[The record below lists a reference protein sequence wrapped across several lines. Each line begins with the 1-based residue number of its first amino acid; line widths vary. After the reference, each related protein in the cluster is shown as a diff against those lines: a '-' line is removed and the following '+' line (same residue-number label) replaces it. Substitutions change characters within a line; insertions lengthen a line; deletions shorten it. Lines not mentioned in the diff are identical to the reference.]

1 MYLQHLQLRDFRS
14 WPEFSLRFAP
24 GISVFVGRNG
34 YGKTNIVEAIGYL
47 AHLGS
52 HRVSTDAPLIR
63 LGEDNARVSASI
75 INQGRELTAHLL
87 IRASGS
93 NSAQINRTRL
103 KSPRELL
110 GVAKTVLFSPE
121 DLALLRGEPGERR
134 RYLDSI
140 LASRTPRIAGVKADY
155 DKVLR
160 QRNALLKS
168 ASTALKRG
176 YRDDD
181 SASALATLDAW
192 DNRLAWLGAQLIA
205 ARVELVDELTTQVRN
220 AYAAIAPE
228 SRPAAVAY
236 LSTLDNHV
244 GRDPKNPASP
254 RITDDYYRDSNGRVQ
269 VELVE
274 AAMLGALGS
283 VREKEIER
291 GISLVGPHRDDMEAL
306 LGSSP
311 AKGFASHGESW
322 SYAIALR
329 WAEFEILR
337 QAGTDPIVILD
348 DVFAELDVKRR
359 RHLVT
364 LAQSVEQVLITA
376 AVEEDIPDELAAN
389 SVVHIGV
396 HDSTTDDGEYS
407 RVSFIET
414 GNDASHDAI
423 GHDEPADETRSDET
437 RNDAPA
443 DGGAS

>member
-63 LGEDNARVSASI
+63 LGEGNARVSASI

-236 LSTLDNHV
+236 ASTLDN
-244 GRDPKNPASP
+244 DSA
-254 RITDDYYRDSNGRVQ
+254 RISDDYYRDSNGRVQ

-311 AKGFASHGESW
+311 AKGFASHGETW

-337 QAGTDPIVILD
+337 QSGTDPIVILD

-359 RHLVT
+359 RHLVK
-364 LAQSVEQVLITA
+364 LARSVEQVLITA
-376 AVEEDIPDELAAN
+376 AVQEDIPDELAPN

-407 RVSFIET
+407 RVSFIEP
-414 GNDASHDAI
+414 GNDASHDAN
-423 GHDEPADETRSDET
+423 GHDEPAD
-437 RNDAPA
+437 
-443 DGGAS
+443 GGAS

>member
-121 DLALLRGEPGERR
+121 DLALLRGDPGERR

-236 LSTLDNHV
+236 ASTLDN
-244 GRDPKNPASP
+244 DSA
-254 RITDDYYRDSNGRVQ
+254 RISDDYYRDDSGRVQ

-306 LGSSP
+306 LGASP
-311 AKGFASHGESW
+311 AKGFASHGETW

-329 WAEFEILR
+329 WGEFEILR
-337 QAGTDPIVILD
+337 QSGTDPIVILD

-359 RHLVT
+359 RHLVK
-364 LAQSVEQVLITA
+364 LARSVEQVLITA
-376 AVEEDIPDELAAN
+376 AVQEDIPDELAPN

-414 GNDASHDAI
+414 GN
-423 GHDEPADETRSDET
+423 ET
-437 RNDAPA
+437 PA

>member
-236 LSTLDNHV
+236 ASTLDN
-244 GRDPKNPASP
+244 DSA
-254 RITDDYYRDSNGRVQ
+254 RISDDYYRDSNGRVQ

-306 LGSSP
+306 LGASP
-311 AKGFASHGESW
+311 AKGFASHGETW

-329 WAEFEILR
+329 WGEFEILR
-337 QAGTDPIVILD
+337 QSGTDPIVILD

-359 RHLVT
+359 RHLVK
-364 LAQSVEQVLITA
+364 LARSVEQVLITA
-376 AVEEDIPDELAAN
+376 AVQEDIPDELAPN

-414 GNDASHDAI
+414 GN
-423 GHDEPADETRSDET
+423 ET
-437 RNDAPA
+437 PA

>member
-1 MYLQHLQLRDFRS
+1 MYLQNLQLRDFRS

-52 HRVSTDAPLIR
+52 HRVATDAPLIR
-63 LGEDNARVSASI
+63 IGKDNARISASI

-87 IRASGS
+87 VKSSGS

-103 KSPRELL
+103 KTPRELL

-134 RYLDSI
+134 RYLDRI

-168 ASTALKRG
+168 ASAALKRG

-192 DNRLAWLGAQLIA
+192 DNRLAGLGAQLIA
-205 ARVELVDELTTQVRN
+205 ARIELVDELKIQVRK

-228 SRPAAVAY
+228 SRPADVSY
-236 LSTLDNHV
+236 NSTLDTVVENGNSGV
-244 GRDPKNPASP
+244 AAGSGNSTAMPSR
-254 RITDDYYRDSNGRVQ
+254 RITDEYYRDEHGHVQ
-269 VELVE
+269 VELIE
-274 AAMLGALGS
+274 AAMLGALGNA
-283 VREKEIER
+283 RNKEIER
-291 GISLVGPHRDDMEAL
+291 GVSLVGPHRDDMEAL
-306 LGSSP
+306 LGANP
-311 AKGFASHGESW
+311 AKGFASHGETW

-337 QAGTDPIVILD
+337 QSGTDPILILD

-359 RHLVT
+359 RHLVK
-364 LAQSVEQVLITA
+364 LASSVEQVLITA
-376 AVEEDIPDELAAN
+376 AVEEDIPEELEPN
-389 SVVHIGV
+389 SVVRIGV
-396 HDSTTDDGEYS
+396 HDSMSASGEYS
-407 RVSFIET
+407 RVSFIDTSQNERRAGAEDT
-414 GNDASHDAI
+414 PQPG
-423 GHDEPADETRSDET
+423 
-437 RNDAPA
+437 
-443 DGGAS
+443 DGGSR

>member
-1 MYLQHLQLRDFRS
+1 MYLQNLQLRDFRS

-52 HRVSTDAPLIR
+52 HRVATDAPLIR
-63 LGEDNARVSASI
+63 IGQDNARISASI

-87 IRASGS
+87 VKSSGS

-103 KSPRELL
+103 KTPRELL

-134 RYLDSI
+134 RYLDRM

-168 ASTALKRG
+168 ASAALKRG

-192 DNRLAWLGAQLIA
+192 DNRLAGLGAQLIA
-205 ARVELVDELTTQVRN
+205 ARIEFRK

-228 SRPAAVAY
+228 SRPADVSY
-236 LSTLDNHV
+236 NSTLDTVVENDNSGV
-244 GRDPKNPASP
+244 AAGSGNSTAMPPR
-254 RITDDYYRDSNGRVQ
+254 RITDEYYRDEHGHVQ
-269 VELVE
+269 VELIE
-274 AAMLGALGS
+274 AAMLGALGNA
-283 VREKEIER
+283 RNKEIER
-291 GISLVGPHRDDMEAL
+291 GVSLVGPHRDDMEAL
-306 LGSSP
+306 LGANP
-311 AKGFASHGESW
+311 AKGFASHGETW

-337 QAGTDPIVILD
+337 QSGTDPILILD

-359 RHLVT
+359 RHLVK
-364 LAQSVEQVLITA
+364 LASSVEQVLITA
-376 AVEEDIPDELAAN
+376 AVEEDIPEELEPN
-389 SVVHIGV
+389 SVVRIGV
-396 HDSTTDDGEYS
+396 HDSMSTSGEYS
-407 RVSFIET
+407 RVSFIDTSQNERRPGAEGT
-414 GNDASHDAI
+414 PQPG
-423 GHDEPADETRSDET
+423 
-437 RNDAPA
+437 
-443 DGGAS
+443 DGGSR

>member
-121 DLALLRGEPGERR
+121 DLALLRGDPGERR

-176 YRDDD
+176 YRDED

-236 LSTLDNHV
+236 ASTLDN
-244 GRDPKNPASP
+244 DSA
-254 RITDDYYRDSNGRVQ
+254 RISDDYYRDSNGRVQ

-306 LGSSP
+306 LGASP
-311 AKGFASHGESW
+311 AKGFASHGETW

-329 WAEFEILR
+329 WGEFEILR
-337 QAGTDPIVILD
+337 QSGTDPIVILD

-359 RHLVT
+359 RHLVK
-364 LAQSVEQVLITA
+364 LARSVEQVLITA
-376 AVEEDIPDELAAN
+376 AVQEDIPDELAPN

-414 GNDASHDAI
+414 GN
-423 GHDEPADETRSDET
+423 ET
-437 RNDAPA
+437 PA

>member
-236 LSTLDNHV
+236 ASTLDN
-244 GRDPKNPASP
+244 DSA
-254 RITDDYYRDSNGRVQ
+254 RISDDYYRDSNGRVQ

-283 VREKEIER
+283 VRDKEIER

-306 LGSSP
+306 LGPSP
-311 AKGFASHGESW
+311 AKGFASHGETW

-329 WAEFEILR
+329 WGEFEILR
-337 QAGTDPIVILD
+337 QSGTDPIVILD

-359 RHLVT
+359 RHLVK
-364 LAQSVEQVLITA
+364 LARSVEQVLITA
-376 AVEEDIPDELAAN
+376 AVQEDIPDELAPN

-414 GNDASHDAI
+414 GDDETGDDETGNDASHDGN
-423 GHDEPADETRSDET
+423 GHDEPADKTS
-437 RNDAPA
+437 NDTPA

>member
-236 LSTLDNHV
+236 ASTLDN
-244 GRDPKNPASP
+244 DSA
-254 RITDDYYRDSNGRVQ
+254 RISDDYYRDSNGRVQ

-306 LGSSP
+306 LGPSP
-311 AKGFASHGESW
+311 AKGFASHGETW

-329 WAEFEILR
+329 WGEFEILR

-414 GNDASHDAI
+414 GNDETGNDASHDAN
-423 GHDEPADETRSDET
+423 GHDELADET
-437 RNDAPA
+437 RNDKTSNDTPA

>member
-236 LSTLDNHV
+236 ASTLDN
-244 GRDPKNPASP
+244 DSA
-254 RITDDYYRDSNGRVQ
+254 RISDDYYRDDSGRVQ

-306 LGSSP
+306 LGASP
-311 AKGFASHGESW
+311 AKGFASHGETW

-329 WAEFEILR
+329 WGEFEILR
-337 QAGTDPIVILD
+337 QSGTDPIVILD

-359 RHLVT
+359 RHLVK
-364 LAQSVEQVLITA
+364 LARSVEQVLITA
-376 AVEEDIPDELAAN
+376 AVQEDIPDELAPN

-414 GNDASHDAI
+414 GNDAT
-423 GHDEPADETRSDET
+423 GDE
-437 RNDAPA
+437 PA

>member
-236 LSTLDNHV
+236 ASTLDN
-244 GRDPKNPASP
+244 DSA
-254 RITDDYYRDSNGRVQ
+254 RISDDYYRDSNGRVQ

-311 AKGFASHGESW
+311 AKGFASHGETW

-337 QAGTDPIVILD
+337 QSGTDPIVILD

-396 HDSTTDDGEYS
+396 YDSTTDDGEYS

-414 GNDASHDAI
+414 GNDAT
-423 GHDEPADETRSDET
+423 GHDEPADETSNGT
-437 RNDAPA
+437 PA

>member
-121 DLALLRGEPGERR
+121 DLALLRGEPSERR

-236 LSTLDNHV
+236 ASTLDN
-244 GRDPKNPASP
+244 DSA
-254 RITDDYYRDSNGRVQ
+254 RISDDYYRDSNGRVQ

-306 LGSSP
+306 LGPSP
-311 AKGFASHGESW
+311 AKGFASHGETW

-329 WAEFEILR
+329 WGEFEILR

-359 RHLVT
+359 RHLVK
-364 LAQSVEQVLITA
+364 LARSVEQVLITA
-376 AVEEDIPDELAAN
+376 AVQEDIPDELAPN

-414 GNDASHDAI
+414 GDDETGNDASHDAN
-423 GHDEPADETRSDET
+423 GHDELADET
-437 RNDAPA
+437 RNDKTSNDTPA

>member
-236 LSTLDNHV
+236 ASTLDN
-244 GRDPKNPASP
+244 DSA
-254 RITDDYYRDSNGRVQ
+254 RISDDYYRDSNGRVQ

-311 AKGFASHGESW
+311 AKGFASHGETW

-337 QAGTDPIVILD
+337 QSGTDPIVILD

-359 RHLVT
+359 RHLVK
-364 LAQSVEQVLITA
+364 LARSVEQVLITA
-376 AVEEDIPDELAAN
+376 AVQEDIPDELAPN

-414 GNDASHDAI
+414 GN
-423 GHDEPADETRSDET
+423 ET
-437 RNDAPA
+437 PA

>member
-236 LSTLDNHV
+236 TSTLDN
-244 GRDPKNPASP
+244 DSA
-254 RITDDYYRDSNGRVQ
+254 RISDDYYRDSNGRVQ

-306 LGSSP
+306 LGASP
-311 AKGFASHGESW
+311 AKGFASHGETW

-329 WAEFEILR
+329 WGEFEILR
-337 QAGTDPIVILD
+337 QSGTDPIVILD

-359 RHLVT
+359 RHLVK
-364 LAQSVEQVLITA
+364 LARSVEQVLITA
-376 AVEEDIPDELAAN
+376 AVQEDIPDELAPN

-414 GNDASHDAI
+414 GNDATGDDASHDAN
-423 GHDEPADETRSDET
+423 GHDEPAD
-437 RNDAPA
+437 
-443 DGGAS
+443 GGAS

>member
-1 MYLQHLQLRDFRS
+1 MYLQNLQLRDFRS

-52 HRVSTDAPLIR
+52 HRVATDAPLIR
-63 LGEDNARVSASI
+63 IGQDNARISASI

-87 IRASGS
+87 VKSSGS

-103 KSPRELL
+103 KTPRELL

-134 RYLDSI
+134 RYLDRM

-168 ASTALKRG
+168 ASAALKRG

-192 DNRLAWLGAQLIA
+192 DNRLAGLGAQLIA
-205 ARVELVDELTTQVRN
+205 ARIELVDELKIQVRK

-228 SRPAAVAY
+228 SRPADVSY
-236 LSTLDNHV
+236 NSTLDTVVENGNSGV
-244 GRDPKNPASP
+244 AAGSGNSTAMPSR
-254 RITDDYYRDSNGRVQ
+254 RITDEYYRDEHGHVQ
-269 VELVE
+269 VELIE
-274 AAMLGALGS
+274 AAMLGALGNA
-283 VREKEIER
+283 RNKEIER
-291 GISLVGPHRDDMEAL
+291 GVSLVGPHRDDMEAL
-306 LGSSP
+306 LGANP
-311 AKGFASHGESW
+311 AKGFASHGETW

-337 QAGTDPIVILD
+337 QSGTDPILILD

-359 RHLVT
+359 RHLVK
-364 LAQSVEQVLITA
+364 LASSVEQVLITA
-376 AVEEDIPDELAAN
+376 AVEEDIPEELEPN
-389 SVVHIGV
+389 SVVRIGV
-396 HDSTTDDGEYS
+396 HDSMSASGEYS
-407 RVSFIET
+407 RVSFIDTSQNERRT
-414 GNDASHDAI
+414 GAEDTPQPGD
-423 GHDEPADETRSDET
+423 GRS
-437 RNDAPA
+437 R
-443 DGGAS
+443 

>member
-236 LSTLDNHV
+236 ASTLDN
-244 GRDPKNPASP
+244 DSA
-254 RITDDYYRDSNGRVQ
+254 RISDDYYRDSNGRVQ

-291 GISLVGPHRDDMEAL
+291 GISLLGPHRDDMEAL
-306 LGSSP
+306 LGASP
-311 AKGFASHGESW
+311 AKGFASHGETW

-329 WAEFEILR
+329 WGEFEILR
-337 QAGTDPIVILD
+337 QSGTDPIVILD

-359 RHLVT
+359 RHLVK
-364 LAQSVEQVLITA
+364 LARSVEQVLITA
-376 AVEEDIPDELAAN
+376 AVQEDIPDELAPN

-414 GNDASHDAI
+414 GN
-423 GHDEPADETRSDET
+423 ET
-437 RNDAPA
+437 PA

>member
-236 LSTLDNHV
+236 ASTLDN
-244 GRDPKNPASP
+244 DSA
-254 RITDDYYRDSNGRVQ
+254 RISDDYYRDSNGRVQ

-306 LGSSP
+306 LGASP
-311 AKGFASHGESW
+311 AKGFASHGETW

-329 WAEFEILR
+329 WGEFEILR
-337 QAGTDPIVILD
+337 QSGTDPIVILD

-359 RHLVT
+359 RHLVK
-364 LAQSVEQVLITA
+364 LARSVEQVLITA
-376 AVEEDIPDELAAN
+376 AVQEDIPDELAPN

-414 GNDASHDAI
+414 GNDASHDGN
-423 GHDEPADETRSDET
+423 GHDEPADKTS
-437 RNDAPA
+437 NDTPA

>member
-236 LSTLDNHV
+236 ASTLDN
-244 GRDPKNPASP
+244 DSA
-254 RITDDYYRDSNGRVQ
+254 RISDDYYRDSNGRVQ

-306 LGSSP
+306 LGASP
-311 AKGFASHGESW
+311 AKGFASHGETW

-329 WAEFEILR
+329 WGEFEILR
-337 QAGTDPIVILD
+337 QSGTDPIVILD

-359 RHLVT
+359 RHLVK
-364 LAQSVEQVLITA
+364 LARSVEQVLITA
-376 AVEEDIPDELAAN
+376 AVQEDIPDELAPN

-414 GNDASHDAI
+414 GNDETGNDASHDAT
-423 GHDEPADETRSDET
+423 GHDEPADETSNGKT
-437 RNDAPA
+437 SNGTPA

>member
-236 LSTLDNHV
+236 TSTLDN
-244 GRDPKNPASP
+244 DSA
-254 RITDDYYRDSNGRVQ
+254 RISDDYYRDSNGRVQ

-306 LGSSP
+306 LGASP
-311 AKGFASHGESW
+311 AKGFASHGETW

-329 WAEFEILR
+329 WGEFEILR
-337 QAGTDPIVILD
+337 QSGTDPIVILD

-359 RHLVT
+359 RHLVK
-364 LAQSVEQVLITA
+364 LARSVEQVLITA
-376 AVEEDIPDELAAN
+376 AVQEDIPDELAPN

-414 GNDASHDAI
+414 GN
-423 GHDEPADETRSDET
+423 ET
-437 RNDAPA
+437 PA

>member
-121 DLALLRGEPGERR
+121 DLALLRGEPSERR

-236 LSTLDNHV
+236 ASTLDN
-244 GRDPKNPASP
+244 DSA
-254 RITDDYYRDSNGRVQ
+254 RISDDYYRDSNGRVQ

-283 VREKEIER
+283 VRDKEIER

-306 LGSSP
+306 LGPSP
-311 AKGFASHGESW
+311 AKGFASHGETW

-329 WAEFEILR
+329 WGEFEILR
-337 QAGTDPIVILD
+337 QSGTDPIVILD

-359 RHLVT
+359 RHLVK
-364 LAQSVEQVLITA
+364 LARSVEQVLITA
-376 AVEEDIPDELAAN
+376 AVQEDIPDELAPN

-414 GNDASHDAI
+414 GDDETGDDETGNDASHDGN
-423 GHDEPADETRSDET
+423 GHDEPADKTS
-437 RNDAPA
+437 NDTPA

>member
-140 LASRTPRIAGVKADY
+140 LTSRTPRIAGVKADY

-236 LSTLDNHV
+236 ASTLDN
-244 GRDPKNPASP
+244 DSA
-254 RITDDYYRDSNGRVQ
+254 RISDDYYRDSNGRVQ

-306 LGSSP
+306 LGASP
-311 AKGFASHGESW
+311 AKGFASHGETW

-329 WAEFEILR
+329 WGEFEILR
-337 QAGTDPIVILD
+337 QSGTDPIVILD

-359 RHLVT
+359 RHLVK
-364 LAQSVEQVLITA
+364 LARSVEQVLITA
-376 AVEEDIPDELAAN
+376 AVQEDIPDELAPN

-414 GNDASHDAI
+414 GDD
-423 GHDEPADETRSDET
+423 T
-437 RNDAPA
+437 PA

>member
-236 LSTLDNHV
+236 ASTLDN
-244 GRDPKNPASP
+244 DSA
-254 RITDDYYRDSNGRVQ
+254 RISDDYYRDSNGRVQ

-306 LGSSP
+306 LGASP
-311 AKGFASHGESW
+311 AKGFASHGETW

-329 WAEFEILR
+329 WGEFEILR
-337 QAGTDPIVILD
+337 QSGTDPIVILD

-359 RHLVT
+359 RHLVK
-364 LAQSVEQVLITA
+364 LARSVEQVLITA
-376 AVEEDIPDELAAN
+376 AVQEDIPDELAPN

-414 GNDASHDAI
+414 GNDATGDDASHDAN
-423 GHDEPADETRSDET
+423 GHDEPAD
-437 RNDAPA
+437 
-443 DGGAS
+443 GGAS

>member
-1 MYLQHLQLRDFRS
+1 MYLQNLQLRDFRS

-52 HRVSTDAPLIR
+52 HRVATDAPLIR
-63 LGEDNARVSASI
+63 IGQDNARISASI

-87 IRASGS
+87 VKSSGS

-103 KSPRELL
+103 KTPRELL

-134 RYLDSI
+134 RYLDRM

-168 ASTALKRG
+168 ASAALKRG

-192 DNRLAWLGAQLIA
+192 DNRLAGLGAQLIA
-205 ARVELVDELTTQVRN
+205 ARIELVDELKIQVRK

-228 SRPAAVAY
+228 SRPADVSY
-236 LSTLDNHV
+236 NSTLDTVVENDNSGV
-244 GRDPKNPASP
+244 AAGSGNSTAMPPR
-254 RITDDYYRDSNGRVQ
+254 RITDEYYRDEHGHVQ
-269 VELVE
+269 VELIE
-274 AAMLGALGS
+274 AAMLGALGNA
-283 VREKEIER
+283 RNKEIER
-291 GISLVGPHRDDMEAL
+291 GVSLVGPHRDDMEAL
-306 LGSSP
+306 LGANP
-311 AKGFASHGESW
+311 AKGFASHGETW

-337 QAGTDPIVILD
+337 QSGTDPILILD

-359 RHLVT
+359 RHLVK
-364 LAQSVEQVLITA
+364 LASSVEQVLITA
-376 AVEEDIPDELAAN
+376 AVEEDIPEELEPN
-389 SVVHIGV
+389 SVVRIGV
-396 HDSTTDDGEYS
+396 HDSMSTSGEYS
-407 RVSFIET
+407 RVSFIDTSQNERRPGAEGT
-414 GNDASHDAI
+414 PQPG
-423 GHDEPADETRSDET
+423 
-437 RNDAPA
+437 
-443 DGGAS
+443 DGGSR

>member
-140 LASRTPRIAGVKADY
+140 LTSRTPRIAGVKADY

-236 LSTLDNHV
+236 ASTLDN
-244 GRDPKNPASP
+244 DSA
-254 RITDDYYRDSNGRVQ
+254 RISDDYYRDSNGRVQ

-306 LGSSP
+306 LGASP
-311 AKGFASHGESW
+311 AKGFASHGETW

-329 WAEFEILR
+329 WGEFEILR
-337 QAGTDPIVILD
+337 QSGTDPIVILD

-359 RHLVT
+359 RHLVK
-364 LAQSVEQVLITA
+364 LARSVEQVLITA
-376 AVEEDIPDELAAN
+376 AVQEDIPDELAPN

-414 GNDASHDAI
+414 GNDAT
-423 GHDEPADETRSDET
+423 GDE
-437 RNDAPA
+437 PA

>member
-236 LSTLDNHV
+236 ASTLDN
-244 GRDPKNPASP
+244 DSA
-254 RITDDYYRDSNGRVQ
+254 RISDDYYRDSNGRVQ

-306 LGSSP
+306 LGASP
-311 AKGFASHGESW
+311 AKGFASHGETW

-329 WAEFEILR
+329 WGEFEILR
-337 QAGTDPIVILD
+337 QSGTDPIVILD

-359 RHLVT
+359 RHLVK
-364 LAQSVEQVLITA
+364 LARSVEQVLITA
-376 AVEEDIPDELAAN
+376 AVQEDIPDELAPN

-414 GNDASHDAI
+414 GDDETGNDASHDGN
-423 GHDEPADETRSDET
+423 GHDEPADKTS
-437 RNDAPA
+437 NDTPA